1 MFEQKPSMRTAR
13 RALVALPLFLAIA
26 LAGCSGTQPEAD
38 GHGHGHDED
47 EGALPFTGNEDQ
59 VIEVAAGS
67 PEEFRFSPAGPQVRA
82 GSTVGV
88 IYTNEGDLEH
98 DISIPEVGFHL
109 LAQPGET
116 VKAAFV
122 APDEDAE
129 ILCTIPGH
137 AQAGMKGTLEVSP

>member
-1 MFEQKPSMRTAR
+1 MTPRPHSKPL
-13 RALVALPLFLAIA
+13 RAAFLALPLLATLT
-26 LAGCSGTQPEAD
+26 LAGCTGGGDGTGTDSAKTD
-38 GHGHGHDED
+38 GT
-47 EGALPFTGNEDQ
+47 LPFTGNEDQ

-67 PEEFRFSPAGPQVRA
+67 PEEFRFSPTIIKVRA

-88 IYTNEGDLEH
+88 IYTNEGELEH
-98 DISIPEVGFHL
+98 DISIPEVGFQM

-129 ILCTIPGH
+129 IRCTIPGH
-137 AQAGMKGTLEVSP
+137 AEAGMKGTLDVSP